1 MTRATESS
9 GRLAIIENCKIK
21 TPKGDICLRVLP
33 EITDS
38 KAANY
43 ANEPVIGRTTPVV
56 TYGYSEPRSIN
67 TELTFIIT
75 KCEDIADNLRY
86 YRIIQSLV
94 YPGPG
99 TANSP
104 YTPPPVS
111 KFVCGR
117 LFTTEDDCP
126 NENTFNLKGEDGV
139 CVILKNYSARFPTDV
154 AWDSNVSTSGPE
166 EGDTIPSYLPYR
178 FTISCSWEVV
188 YSCDELPT
196 CTQIARQTRD
206 WCPIPK
212 EGLEI
217 M

>member
-1 MTRATESS
+1 MTRATEST
-9 GRLAIIENCKIK
+9 GRLAIIEDCKIS

-43 ANEPVIGRTTPVV
+43 ANEPVIGRTTPVI

-75 KCEDIADNLRY
+75 KCEDIQDNLRY

-94 YPGPG
+94 YPGG
-99 TANSP
+99 ATAASP

-111 KFVCGR
+111 RFVCGH
-117 LFTTEDDCP
+117 LFAAETDCTGP
-126 NENTFNLKGEDGV
+126 DRSEDGV

-154 AWDSNVSTSGPE
+154 AWDSNVPTGAAPE
-166 EGDTIPSYLPYR
+166 LATTPSYLPYR
-178 FTISCSWEVV
+178 FTVSCSWEVV

-196 CTQIARQTRD
+196 CTQIARQTKS

-212 EGLEI
+212 EGL
-217 M
+217 